1 MSALDLETPGR
12 VGRLRDIARHVATA
26 PESWGVTPRFDPASR
41 WFTRLFA
48 AADHE
53 AWLLTWLPGQS
64 TDLHD
69 HGGSA
74 GTFVVVSGE
83 LTEETVHPG
92 AAGAAVLRSAS
103 FAAGDAR
110 PFGSQHVHRIVNTS
124 AQPAVSLH
132 VYGPALTQMT
142 RYRLQDGAL
151 RVLEIDRAGV
161 AW

>member
-1 MSALDLETPGR
+1 MSALDLEAPGR
-12 VGRLRDIARHVATA
+12 VGRLRDIARRTA
-26 PESWGVTPRFDPASR
+26 ADPASWGVAPRFDAASR
-41 WFTRLFA
+41 WYSRLYA

-74 GTFVVVSGE
+74 GTFVLVSGE
-83 LTEETVHPG
+83 LTEETVHAGPSG
-92 AAGAAVLRSAS
+92 AGVLRAD
-103 FAAGDAR
+103 AYTTGDVR
-110 PFGSQHVHRIVNTS
+110 PFSAQHVHRIVNNS
-124 AQPAVSLH
+124 AAPAVSLH

>member
-12 VGRLRDIARHVATA
+12 VGRLRDIARHVSAA
-26 PESWGVTPRFDPASR
+26 PESWGVTPRFDPVSR
-41 WFTRLFA
+41 WYTRLFA

-74 GTFVVVSGE
+74 GAFAVVAGE
-83 LTEETVHPG
+83 LTEETVRAG
-92 AAGAAVLRSAS
+92 AGGAAVLRSAS
-103 FAAGDAR
+103 FTAGDVR
-110 PFGSQHVHRIVNTS
+110 PFGSQHVHRIVNAS
-124 AQPAVSLH
+124 AGPAISLH

-142 RYRLQDGAL
+142 RYRLADGAL

>member
-1 MSALDLETPGR
+1 MSALDLEAPGR
-12 VGRLRDIARHVATA
+12 VSRLRDIARRVAA
-26 PESWGVTPRFDPASR
+26 EPSSWGVTPRFDAAAR
-41 WFTRLFA
+41 WYARLFA

-53 AWLLTWLPGQS
+53 AWLLTWLPGQG

-74 GTFVVVSGE
+74 GTFVVVSGA
-83 LTEETVHPG
+83 LTEETVH
-92 AAGAAVLRSAS
+92 AGTDGAVLRSTPYT
-103 FAAGDAR
+103 AGDAR

-124 AQPAVSLH
+124 AEPAISLH

-142 RYRLQDGAL
+142 RYRLADGAL

>member
-1 MSALDLETPGR
+1 MSALDLEAPGR
-12 VGRLRDIARHVATA
+12 VGRLQDIARRVAA
-26 PESWGVTPRFDPASR
+26 DPASWGAAPRFNAASR
-41 WFTRLFA
+41 WYSRLFA
-48 AADHE
+48 AEDHE

-74 GTFVVVSGE
+74 GTFVVVSGT
-83 LTEETVHPG
+83 LTEETVH
-92 AAGAAVLRSAS
+92 AGASGSAVLRADS
-103 FAAGDAR
+103 FRAGDAR

-124 AQPAVSLH
+124 SAPAVSLH
-132 VYGPALTQMT
+132 VYGPALTQIT
-142 RYRLQDGAL
+142 RYRLRDGAL

>member
-1 MSALDLETPGR
+1 MAADP
-12 VGRLRDIARHVATA
+12 A
-26 PESWGVTPRFDPASR
+26 SWGVAPRFDAASR
-41 WFTRLFA
+41 WYSRLFA
-48 AADHE
+48 AEDHE

-74 GTFVVVSGE
+74 GTFVVVAGV
-83 LTEETVHPG
+83 LTEETVH
-92 AAGAAVLRSAS
+92 AGTNGAVLRSAS
-103 FAAGDAR
+103 FTAGDAR
-110 PFGSQHVHRIVNTS
+110 PFGAQHVHRIVNTS
-124 AQPAVSLH
+124 TEPAISLH
-132 VYGPALTQMT
+132 VYGPALVQMT